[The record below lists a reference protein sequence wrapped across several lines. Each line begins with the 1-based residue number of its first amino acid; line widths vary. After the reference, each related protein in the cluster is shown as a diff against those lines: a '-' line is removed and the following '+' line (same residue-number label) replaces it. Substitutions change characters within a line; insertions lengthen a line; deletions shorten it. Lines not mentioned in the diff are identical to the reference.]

1 MHQIENWIYELE
13 QRKEDWQVKKNLEY
27 KIFECHINI
36 YMRKKRPEKKS
47 WFTQLGRGGKLIK
60 ESEKN

>member
-1 MHQIENWIYELE
+1 ME